1 MSLFKSILLF
11 SLILLFTS
19 CGSIKKKN
27 ISYKSG
33 ATNLKGFMAYDKN
46 IKGKR
51 PGVLVVHEWW
61 GHNKYAQKRV
71 KMLAK
76 LGYTALALD
85 MYGDGKVA
93 NHPKEA
99 GKFAGMI
106 FKNIKEG
113 RKRFNAA
120 LEVLKN
126 HPTVDAN
133 NIAAIGYCFGG
144 GVVLEMARQGVDIKG
159 VASFHGS
166 LLTPTKARRNKVK
179 ASILV
184 LNGAKD
190 MMTKAVHIKK
200 FKKEMKRARVDYKF
214 VNYPGASHSFTN
226 PRSTEIGK
234 KFNLPLAYNKEADE
248 KSWAEMQAFFH
259 RIFK

>member
-1 MSLFKSILLF
+1 MKFFKSFILLCCVIF
-11 SLILLFTS
+11 LTS
-19 CGSIKKKN
+19 CSSIQKKEVL
-27 ISYKSG
+27 YKSG
-33 ATNLKGFMAYDKN
+33 ETNLKGFMAYDKK

-61 GHNKYAQKRV
+61 GHNKYARKRV

-76 LGYTALALD
+76 MGYTAFALD
-85 MYGDGKVA
+85 MYGEGKVA

-99 GKFAGMI
+99 GKFAGMV

-113 RKRFNAA
+113 RRKFNAA

-126 HPTVDAN
+126 HPTVDAE

-166 LLTPTKARRNKVK
+166 LLTPTKARKNKVK

-184 LNGAKD
+184 LNGAEDK
-190 MMTKAVHIKK
+190 MTSLETIKK
-200 FKKEMKRARVDYKF
+200 FKSEMKRARVDYKF

-226 PRSTEIGK
+226 PIATEVGK

-248 KSWAEMQAFFH
+248 KSWGEMQDFFK
-259 RIFK
+259 RIFN